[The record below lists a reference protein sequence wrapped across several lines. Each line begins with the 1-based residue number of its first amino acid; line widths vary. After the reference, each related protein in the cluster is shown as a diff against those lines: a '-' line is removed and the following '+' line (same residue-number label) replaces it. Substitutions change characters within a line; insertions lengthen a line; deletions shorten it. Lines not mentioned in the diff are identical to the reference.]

1 MICLV
6 VRDYKDKEAGAT
18 LREAGQ
24 VLDIVDEDRALA
36 LTSKGFVV
44 PKEIIKVEK
53 EKALEAMTLQELKE
67 EARKKGLKY
76 GPKATKKDLLSLLQE

>member
-18 LREAGQ
+18 LRERGQ

-36 LTSKGFVV
+36 LVSKGFVV
-44 PKEIIKVEK
+44 PREIIKVEK
-53 EKALEAMTLQELKE
+53 KKASEAMTLQELKE
-67 EARKKGLKY
+67 EAKARGLKY
-76 GPKATKKDLLSLLQE
+76 GPKTTKKDLLSLLQD